1 LPISEG
7 FNQFENPFRQ
17 TPLPSQDSQNSPG
30 LTTVQPPSNFGDRSE
45 IIFQENI
52 PIFHEN
58 QLNNHHHQSRLKDFS
73 TPIPFTRK
81 PYPKEV
87 KQLTQLPGIPIPLKQ
102 HGPFKVLQRPT
113 FHSPTFREPTF
124 HSTTFP
130 TTTLSPSFVST
141 LPPRINVTPAPI
153 SETVISTTFSANRFE
168 ASPYGP
174 SQVNKAIMNLL
185 CFFFGGGGW
194 GLGVGGIYLNGLL
207 HKQNRLK
214 LLTLTK

>member
-1 LPISEG
+1 MFLFCFLGLPIPEG
-7 FNQFENPFRQ
+7 LNHFENPFRQ
-17 TPLPSQDSQNSPG
+17 SPLPSQDSQNSPG
-30 LTTVQPPSNFGDRSE
+30 LTTVLPPNLDKHSPGLTPVLSPSHFGDRSE
-45 IIFQENI
+45 IVFQENI
-52 PIFHEN
+52 PIFQEN
-58 QLNNHHHQSRLKDFS
+58 QLNNNHHHDRLKDFS

-113 FHSPTFREPTF
+113 FRETTFRDPTFHSSTF

-174 SQVNKAIMNLL
+174 SHQVNKAFINLL
-185 CFFFGGGGW
+185 
-194 GLGVGGIYLNGLL
+194 
-207 HKQNRLK
+207 
-214 LLTLTK
+214 

>member
-1 LPISEG
+1 MFLFCFLGLPISEG

-17 TPLPSQDSQNSPG
+17 SPLPSQDSQHSPSLATVLPPNLDKHSPG
-30 LTTVQPPSNFGDRSE
+30 LTTVLPPSHFGDRSE

-58 QLNNHHHQSRLKDFS
+58 QLNNNHHNRLKDFS

-81 PYPKEV
+81 PYPREV

-113 FHSPTFREPTF
+113 FRDPTFHSPTF

-141 LPPRINVTPAPI
+141 LPPRINVTPTPI

-174 SQVNKAIMNLL
+174 SQVNKAIMNFL
-185 CFFFGGGGW
+185 
-194 GLGVGGIYLNGLL
+194 
-207 HKQNRLK
+207 
-214 LLTLTK
+214 